1 MAFENTELLE
11 QFLVQWEQAI
21 FEIDNMNNT
30 LTALKSTAIE
40 VIQQIE
46 ASKGEQVTSN
56 E

>member
-11 QFLVQWEQAI
+11 QFLVQWEHAI
-21 FEIDNMNNT
+21 FEIHNMNNT
-30 LTALKSTAIE
+30 LTELKSASIDI
-40 VIQQIE
+40 IQQIE